1 MAAPQW
7 KVDQGN
13 SVVEV
18 VCEMCLLS
26 NIVVIILV
34 KKIYIASDLAFRVIL
49 NLNFR
54 STIGGKPAWLL
65 GLSPIVLL
73 KLRL

>member
-1 MAAPQW
+1 MAAPQRE
-7 KVDQGN
+7 VDQGN

-34 KKIYIASDLAFRVIL
+34 KKILRKYIASDLAFRVIL
-49 NLNFR
+49 NSSR
-54 STIGGKPAWLL
+54 SRQDGCTHPTRR
-65 GLSPIVLL
+65 LS
-73 KLRL
+73 